1 MKLKS
6 LIRTTSIYMPKDL
19 KTELMNNK
27 EFIDSMTRKM
37 GIEEKQVTQL
47 VESFVEVLANTM
59 NSDKVVAVQGFG
71 NFEKKE
77 KSERKIYN
85 PSTKTFK
92 VIPSKQV
99 VNFKMSPVLKE
110 KINKPL

>member
-1 MKLKS
+1 
-6 LIRTTSIYMPKDL
+6 
-19 KTELMNNK
+19 MNNRD
-27 EFIDSMTRKM
+27 FIDSMSRKM
-37 GIEEKQVTQL
+37 GMEEQQVAQL

-77 KSERKIYN
+77 KAERKIYN

-110 KINKPL
+110 KINNSL

>member
-1 MKLKS
+1 
-6 LIRTTSIYMPKDL
+6 
-19 KTELMNNK
+19 MNNR

-37 GIEEKQVTQL
+37 GMEERQVTQL
-47 VESFVEVLANTM
+47 LESFVEVLANTM

-77 KSERKIYN
+77 KAERKIYN

-110 KINKPL
+110 KINNPL